1 MWSAS
6 GTTTT
11 LERTMV
17 EGVLLSKPGTETSG
31 LISLANLRI
40 PSDVF
45 NKRHRFTKTTLS
57 PRVTSTSMSSYW
69 TIDTKVMMIAY
80 YMGAVM
86 YSARTSG
93 CGLISLSNEAKSG
106 V

>member
-1 MWSAS
+1 
-6 GTTTT
+6 
-11 LERTMV
+11 
-17 EGVLLSKPGTETSG
+17 
-31 LISLANLRI
+31 
-40 PSDVF
+40 
-45 NKRHRFTKTTLS
+45 
-57 PRVTSTSMSSYW
+57 MSSYW